1 MNETAAD
8 LEQLQT
14 LLDSSYERAGTHLT
28 SIHTPERRLSAQEL
42 CGRLTG
48 MTLLVLA
55 TATRDGRP
63 LTGPVDGIF
72 HRGHF
77 WFGSSP
83 TSLRARHLAERPEAS
98 VTHLP
103 GEHLGVTA
111 HGRVVPAMLA
121 IDVGDDFAQACVDI
135 YGETWRDWGADAVY
149 WKLAADRLFT
159 FHLDPD
165 PRLESADSSTS

>member
-1 MNETAAD
+1 MNESAAD
-8 LEQLQT
+8 LERLQA
-14 LLDSSYERAGTHLT
+14 LLDASYEQAGPHLR
-28 SIHTPERRLSAQEL
+28 SVHTADRRLGAEEL
-42 CGRLTG
+42 CDRLTG

-55 TATRDGRP
+55 TVTRDGRP

-83 TSLRARHLAERPEAS
+83 MSLRARHLTERPDAS

-111 HGRVVPAMLA
+111 HGRVGPATLA
-121 IDVGDDFAQACVDI
+121 ADLGDDFAQACVDI
-135 YGETWRDWGADAVY
+135 YGEAWRDWGADAVY
-149 WKLAADRLFT
+149 WKLDADRLFT

-165 PRLESADSSTS
+165 PDSAEDSAG